1 MDKRSFLKQMGGLG
15 MAAWAWPAN
24 GFTNTRLDHTF
35 PSPIE
40 DEETLWETVRS
51 HYDLKPDYINLESGY
66 YNIIPQPTL
75 QKFVGHIKQVN
86 IEGSY
91 YMRNQLNND
100 KLILRKR
107 MAAWMDCDHE
117 ELVITRNTTESLDL
131 IIAGYPWQKGDEAIY
146 ADQDYGAMKVMFEQV
161 AARHGV
167 VNKVVSVPN
176 HPKSDD
182 EIVALY
188 ESQITSKTKLIMV
201 CHMINITGQI
211 LPIKKICAMA
221 HKHGVEVMVDGAH
234 CVGHFEYS
242 LNELDCDY
250 YGSSLHKWLATP
262 LGAGLLY
269 INKKR
274 TAKIWPLLADYI
286 KDTSDIKRL
295 NHIGTH
301 PVHTNLAIHDALDY
315 LEWMGPLRKE
325 KRLRFLQNYW
335 TSALKTTPNVLIN
348 TPANPARSCGIAN
361 VGIQGLKPALLAQKL
376 LEDHQVFTVAID
388 YANVQGCR
396 ISPNVFTT
404 TEDLD
409 HFIKAIKTL
418 AEEIG

>member
-1 MDKRSFLKQMGGLG
+1 MGGLG

-24 GFTNTRLDHTF
+24 GFTNTRLDHPL

-146 ADQDYGAMKVMFEQV
+146 AEQDYGAMKVMFEQV

-221 HKHGVEVMVDGAH
+221 HKHGVEVLVDGAH

-335 TSALKTTPNVLIN
+335 TSALRTTPNVLIN
-348 TPANPARSCGIAN
+348 TPADPARSCGIAN

-418 AEEIG
+418 AQEIG

>member
-24 GFTNTRLDHTF
+24 GFTNTPLDHTL
-35 PSPIE
+35 PSRIE

-161 AARHGV
+161 ATRHDI

-234 CVGHFEYS
+234 CVGHFE
-242 LNELDCDY
+242 
-250 YGSSLHKWLATP
+250 
-262 LGAGLLY
+262 
-269 INKKR
+269 
-274 TAKIWPLLADYI
+274 
-286 KDTSDIKRL
+286 
-295 NHIGTH
+295 
-301 PVHTNLAIHDALDY
+301 
-315 LEWMGPLRKE
+315 
-325 KRLRFLQNYW
+325 
-335 TSALKTTPNVLIN
+335 
-348 TPANPARSCGIAN
+348 
-361 VGIQGLKPALLAQKL
+361 
-376 LEDHQVFTVAID
+376 
-388 YANVQGCR
+388 
-396 ISPNVFTT
+396 
-404 TEDLD
+404 
-409 HFIKAIKTL
+409 
-418 AEEIG
+418 

>member
-24 GFTNTRLDHTF
+24 GFTNTPLDHTL
-35 PSPIE
+35 PSRIE

-161 AARHGV
+161 AARHGI

-242 LNELDCDY
+242 LNDLDCDY

-301 PVHTNLAIHDALDY
+301 PVHTNLAIHDAMDY

-335 TSALKTTPNVLIN
+335 TSALRTTPNVLIN
-348 TPANPARSCGIAN
+348 TPSDPARSCGIAN

-418 AEEIG
+418 AQEIS